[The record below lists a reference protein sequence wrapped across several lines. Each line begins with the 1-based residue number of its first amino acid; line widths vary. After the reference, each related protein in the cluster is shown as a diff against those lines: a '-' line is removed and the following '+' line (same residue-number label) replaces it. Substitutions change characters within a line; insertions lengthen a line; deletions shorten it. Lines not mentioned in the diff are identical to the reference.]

1 MLVGT
6 ASVEQLLQSQA
17 TATIEAFGDEPI
29 LFEDVACF
37 QMTAEMR
44 NRAREAILPASL
56 HPTVPAALSL
66 QVWSIGAS
74 PWGAFRMALARAAC
88 RSGVRARGFTLAAFA
103 SSATASVALRDRFGF
118 PAREAAIN
126 LRHGYDGAD
135 ATVALDGRDVLRVRA
150 IDPEPMSLDDVQYT
164 GTLNLAHTPNG
175 LRLVQLEADHA
186 ATRIERLTADLAAFD
201 ACAWGSALLDPY
213 LVVSASLAFERVTF
227 PPIRFV
233 CKVDELA
240 FTGTEAVAPRPH
252 AADG

>member
-6 ASVEQLLQSQA
+6 ASVEQLLRSQA
-17 TATIEAFGDEPI
+17 TATIAQFAHEPI
-29 LFEDVACF
+29 RFDDVACF

-66 QVWSIGAS
+66 QLWSVGGS
-74 PWGAFRMALARAAC
+74 PWGAFRMAIVRAAC
-88 RSGVRARGFTLAAFA
+88 RSGVRARSFTLAAFA
-103 SSATASVALRDRFGF
+103 SNETACDALRTQFGF
-118 PAREAAIN
+118 PAKVAAVHM
-126 LRHGYDGAD
+126 RHGYDGVD
-135 ATVALDGRDVLRVRA
+135 ASVAVDDRAVVAVRA
-150 IDPEPMSLDDVQYT
+150 NDPEPMSLDDVQYT

-175 LRLVQLEADHA
+175 LRLVQLEANHV
-186 ATRIERLTADLAAFD
+186 ATRIERLTANLTTFD
-201 ACAWGSALLDPY
+201 AVACGSALLDPY
-213 LVVSASLAFERVTF
+213 LIVSSSLALETVTF

-240 FTGTEAVAPRPH
+240 FTGTEAVAVRPH

>member
-1 MLVGT
+1 MLVGS
-6 ASVEQLLQSQA
+6 ASVGQLLQSQA
-17 TATIEAFGDEPI
+17 TATIEAFADEPI
-29 LFEDVACF
+29 VFDDVACF
-37 QMTAEMR
+37 QITAEMR

-74 PWGAFRMALARAAC
+74 PWGAFRLAIARAAC
-88 RSGVRARGFTLAAFA
+88 RSGVRARGFTLATFA
-103 SSATASVALRDRFGF
+103 SNASACVALRDHFGF
-118 PAREAAIN
+118 PAREAAVN
-126 LRHGYDGAD
+126 LRHGYDGVD
-135 ATVALDGRDVLRVRA
+135 VTVALGGRDVLRVRA

-175 LRLVQLEADHA
+175 LRLVQLEADHVA
-186 ATRIERLTADLAAFD
+186 RRVERLTAELVTFD
-201 ACAWGSALLDPY
+201 RSAWGSELLDPY
-213 LVVSASLAFERVTF
+213 LVVSASLALERVTF

-240 FTGTEAVAPRPH
+240 FTGTEAVAARPH